1 MSNIE
6 NLLAA
11 NNPSNLYQDNVGIKN
26 LKHDDVEDAYIMQ
39 GVHNS
44 DAFIKPA
51 PTLKDVNKSLLN
63 TTLTPELLTSEIDE
77 NFEVENLKAK
87 NAKKSPTKPKKDPA
101 KMVKGVELRK
111 LIQGKE
117 ITPSIL
123 LQWRRGLNESVIEPT
138 DALIQAISLTNSR
151 KHLLLIALALRA
163 SADPNA
169 YVDLGKEGKLHII
182 AYMYKT
188 INEKLATD
196 KTLTNY
202 LTVIILLMLVMEGSK
217 IHYSVYKND
226 PNSGRIPET
235 VSNWLYVNRYIA
247 LPEKTLTDKAGNL
260 RNLFGNERI
269 NGVAIIL
276 NKPYYYNGDF
286 KTISIDSYRY
296 AIASLSPI
304 VEKFTLPDHK
314 ESGNN
319 VILWDSFQNL
329 YADGFRDALHK
340 SGETVSYQLF
350 AMLLQSAM
358 NFREHKNV
366 ISLQEVANMILA
378 TLARGYEVDSQEY
391 NILSTLGNDF
401 TTAVQKVY
409 NKPYWLKYAET
420 HDINKLHFLQLP
432 YELRLLSATLNINS
446 TPKVLFTQL
455 KILSEMQGN
464 KITKALQ
471 ERQQQLMSEKLAYPS
486 EVLSGV
492 PRLELTDKNSKDI
505 FDYGE
510 YDLAYTRDQNGNIYA
525 FTSNMFQQ
533 LLETRVN
540 PYNDDPLDILFLVEL
555 KYKLASLGRNKHTLH
570 FEPLT
575 ISKAIKSLKE
585 NDDISQFR
593 GLSRSDDMY
602 KQYLAIALNGN
613 ITEQQLSKI
622 DKDKI
627 MKALHVI
634 DYDRVIIKE
643 ISNSYAVLILAHII
657 NEIKEDGVQLRL
669 VFDILKK

>member
-1 MSNIE
+1 
-6 NLLAA
+6 
-11 NNPSNLYQDNVGIKN
+11 
-26 LKHDDVEDAYIMQ
+26 
-39 GVHNS
+39 
-44 DAFIKPA
+44 
-51 PTLKDVNKSLLN
+51 
-63 TTLTPELLTSEIDE
+63 
-77 NFEVENLKAK
+77 
-87 NAKKSPTKPKKDPA
+87 
-101 KMVKGVELRK
+101 
-111 LIQGKE
+111 
-117 ITPSIL
+117 
-123 LQWRRGLNESVIEPT
+123 
-138 DALIQAISLTNSR
+138 
-151 KHLLLIALALRA
+151 
-163 SADPNA
+163 
-169 YVDLGKEGKLHII
+169 
-182 AYMYKT
+182 
-188 INEKLATD
+188 
-196 KTLTNY
+196 
-202 LTVIILLMLVMEGSK
+202 MLVMEGSK

-226 PNSGRIPET
+226 PNSGKIPET

-260 RNLFGNERI
+260 RNLFGNERV

-286 KTISIDSYRY
+286 KTINIESYRY

-304 VEKFTLPDHK
+304 VEKFTLPDSK

-319 VILWDSFQNL
+319 VILWDSLQNL

-350 AMLLQSAM
+350 AMILQSAM
-358 NFREHKNV
+358 NFREHKNL
-366 ISLQEVANMILA
+366 IALQEIANMILV

-420 HDINKLHFLQLP
+420 HDINKLQFLQLP

-446 TPKVLFTQL
+446 TPKVLFSQL
-455 KILSEMQGN
+455 KLLSEMQSD
-464 KITKALQ
+464 KIIKALQ
-471 ERQQQLMSEKLAYPS
+471 QRQQQLMSEKLAYPS

-510 YDLAYTRDQNGNIYA
+510 YDLAYTRDKDGNIYA

-533 LLETRVN
+533 LLETRIN
-540 PYNDDPLDILFLVEL
+540 PYNDENLDILFLVEL

-585 NDDISQFR
+585 NDDIAQFR
-593 GLSRSDDMY
+593 GLARSDDMY
-602 KQYLAIALNGN
+602 KQYLAIALNSN

-634 DYDRVIIKE
+634 DYDHVIIKE
-643 ISNSYAVLILAHII
+643 ISNSYAVLILAHIV
-657 NEIKEDGVQLRL
+657 NEIKDDGVQLRL
-669 VFDILKK
+669 LFDTLKK